1 MTSPDGLTY
10 NQNLII
16 AITTLV
22 LALAYISYALRLYA
36 RRVSGAKVW
45 WDDYMIGG
53 GLVRDIIVHT
63 RTILMQQ
70 SYDPVGLCDHP
81 LC

>member
-22 LALAYISYALRLYA
+22 LVLAYASYALRLYA

-45 WDDYMIGG
+45 WDDYMVAA
-53 GLVRDIIVHT
+53 GLVR
-63 RTILMQQ
+63 
-70 SYDPVGLCDHP
+70 Y
-81 LC
+81 

>member
-1 MTSPDGLTY
+1 MTSPDGLSY

-22 LALAYISYALRLYA
+22 LILAYVSFGLRLYA

-45 WDDYMIGG
+45 WDDYTIAA
-53 GLVRDIIVHT
+53 GLVRYRQRLLIFSE
-63 RTILMQQ
+63 L
-70 SYDPVGLCDHP
+70 GLVYGQRSSWFP
-81 LC
+81 

>member
-1 MTSPDGLTY
+1 MTSLDGLSY

-22 LALAYISYALRLYA
+22 LILAYVSFGLRLYA

-45 WDDYMIGG
+45 WDDYTIAA
-53 GLVRDIIVHT
+53 GLVR
-63 RTILMQQ
+63 
-70 SYDPVGLCDHP
+70 Y
-81 LC
+81 

>member
-1 MTSPDGLTY
+1 MTTADGLSY

-22 LALAYISYALRLYA
+22 LVLAYVSYGLRLYA

-45 WDDYMIGG
+45 WDDYMIAA
-53 GLVRDIIVHT
+53 GLVRSIDV
-63 RTILMQQ
+63 L
-70 SYDPVGLCDHP
+70 
-81 LC
+81 